1 MVKISKKELYL
12 RRSVNDDFRDIG
24 ADYLNKMVLYGY
36 IDGLES
42 GILVQDTGLLTEIN
56 EFIKYDDIIS
66 INALDISSLAT
77 ATIGV
82 LAGGIVTG
90 IVSANYN
97 TDYKSVK
104 IKHKDGTI
112 KITQVRKEDAI
123 KFLGEIKKKINEN
136 KLEVTNKT
144 SPIDEIEKAK
154 FLLDDGAINE
164 EEYLII
170 KKNILKKL

>member
-1 MVKISKKELYL
+1 MVKISRKELYL

-36 IDGLES
+36 IDGVES

-66 INALDISSLAT
+66 INNTIDINSLAT
-77 ATIGV
+77 TTLAV
-82 LAGGIVTG
+82 LAAGIIG
-90 IVSANYN
+90 AGYN
-97 TDYKSVK
+97 ADYTAVEL
-104 IKHKDGTI
+104 KHKDGSI
-112 KITQVRKEDAI
+112 KITKVRKEDVI

-136 KLEVTNKT
+136 KMEVTNTT
-144 SPIDEIEKAK
+144 SHIDEIKKAK
-154 FLLDDGAINE
+154 LLLDDGAINE